1 MTIIDGV
8 SRKERA
14 ARTLPERYASRRMT
28 GQMEHLELPIAGFD
42 DVPFRDKPGRF
53 HGRTAIRLQI
63 VAGEWNG
70 LEHEFGRLDS

>member
-1 MTIIDGV
+1 
-8 SRKERA
+8 
-14 ARTLPERYASRRMT
+14 MT